1 MMRAHGLSIAIVSSL
16 AIGALIVPR
25 QGPALIWNAT
35 ASTPIGLYMLRPA
48 GGLQT
53 MELVAIAPPRPIAAF
68 LANGGFLPEG
78 GLLLKHVLALA
89 GQTVC
94 RFDRRITIDG
104 INAGEAKDRD
114 HLNRPLPVWS
124 GCQTLQPDEVFLMN
138 PAVPESLDSRYFGP
152 LPLTSIVGR
161 AIPLWTNEIG
171 DGRFM
176 WRASTH

>member
-1 MMRAHGLSIAIVSSL
+1 MMRAHGLLIALVSSL

-35 ASTPIGLYMLRPA
+35 ASTPIGLYALRPTA
-48 GGLQT
+48 GLHV

-78 GLLLKHVLALA
+78 GLLLKHILALA
-89 GQTVC
+89 GQTIC

-104 INAGEAKDRD
+104 IDAGEAKDRD

-124 GCQTLQPDEVFLMN
+124 GCQTLQPNEVFLMN
-138 PAVPESLDSRYFGP
+138 PAVPESLDGRYFGL
-152 LPLTSIVGR
+152 LPLTSIVGQ
-161 AIPLWTNEIG
+161 AMPLWTNETG

-176 WRASTH
+176 WRASTN

>member
-1 MMRAHGLSIAIVSSL
+1 MMRAHGLSIALVSSL
-16 AIGALIVPR
+16 AIGALIVPW

-35 ASTPIGLYMLRPA
+35 ASTPVGLYAIQPPA
-48 GGLQT
+48 GLHT

-94 RFDRRITIDG
+94 RFDRHITIGG
-104 INAGEAKDRD
+104 IAVGEAKDRD

-152 LPLTSIVGR
+152 LPLTSIVGQ
-161 AIPLWTNEIG
+161 AMPLWTNEIG
-171 DGRFM
+171 DGRFI

>member
-1 MMRAHGLSIAIVSSL
+1 MMRAHGLSIALVSAL

-35 ASTPIGLYMLRPA
+35 ASTPVGLYGLRPGA
-48 GGLQT
+48 PLQT

-78 GLLLKHVLALA
+78 GLLLKHVLALP
-89 GQTVC
+89 GQIVC

-104 INAGEAKDRD
+104 IDAGEAKERD
-114 HLNRPLPVWS
+114 YLNRPLPVWS

-138 PAVPESLDSRYFGP
+138 PAVPDSLDGRYFGP
-152 LPLTSIVGR
+152 LPITAIVGQ
-161 AIPLWTNEIG
+161 AMPLWTDEAG
-171 DGRFM
+171 AGRHI
-176 WRASTH
+176 WHPSDH